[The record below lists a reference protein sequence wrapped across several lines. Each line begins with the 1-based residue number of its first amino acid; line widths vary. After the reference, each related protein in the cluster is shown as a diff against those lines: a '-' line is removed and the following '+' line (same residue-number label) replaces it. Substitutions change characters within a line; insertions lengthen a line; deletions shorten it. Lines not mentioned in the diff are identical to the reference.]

1 MNIFCNY
8 ILYFIIYSIIGW
20 LIEVMSFL
28 VQDKKFVNRGF
39 LIGPICPIYGYGVIL
54 IILIIGTDK
63 TDLLS
68 MFLKSIFICS
78 ILEYSTSFIMEKLFK
93 ARWWDYSQRRFNI
106 NGRIC
111 LETMLPFGIG
121 ATIVLYFIHPLV
133 IKLVD
138 MLSYNPKLIIAMVL
152 LVIYLVDNFISMA
165 VMNKI
170 KKQIKKQKADN
181 TTEIRKKVSTWMNE
195 NSYWYRHIKSAF
207 PRFKIIDR
215 VKRIK
220 DVIIP
225 TKKM

>member
-121 ATIVLYFIHPLV
+121 ATIVLYFVHPLV

-181 TTEIRKKVSTWMNE
+181 TIEIRKKVSIWMNE

-207 PRFKIIDR
+207 PKFKIIDR
-215 VKRIK
+215 VKKIK